1 MIKTNDLKKGTRIKL
16 ANGWYGTLTD
26 NKKGNIREAE
36 VEGIYTEIGSVYAHD
51 IIAAR
56 VGSEWMT
63 VEHTPAQVKARK
75 LNAGVFGDLG
85 VVHYNDQ
92 SAEGL

>member
-56 VGSEWMT
+56 VGNEWMT

-75 LNAGVFGDLG
+75 LNDDTFGF
-85 VVHYNDQ
+85 HYNDHTE
-92 SAEGL
+92 AGL

>member
-1 MIKTNDLKKGTRIKL
+1 
-16 ANGWYGTLTD
+16 
-26 NKKGNIREAE
+26 
-36 VEGIYTEIGSVYAHD
+36 
-51 IIAAR
+51 
-56 VGSEWMT
+56 MT